1 MNLKQLK
8 YFQLLAKTQHY
19 TSTSDYFSISQ
30 PSLSHSISELEK
42 EIGIKLFQKR
52 GRNVE
57 LTKEGKQYLTYVEQ
71 ALNALSEGEQFVK
84 ELLNVSHGHIG
95 LAFIYSISSN
105 YIPKIIKAFLAEP
118 ENNDIT
124 FSFYEGTSQNIIEGL
139 REKKY
144 EIGICSHL
152 QNEPD
157 VHFRKL
163 TKQELVFIISNDHP
177 LSKRKKLDLK
187 ELIHEPLILF
197 NEKNGIKTVID
208 DMLTKT
214 GLQPNIACHVETESA
229 MMGLASINYG
239 IGIMPRVLI
248 PEEFNVTLVPMN
260 KCYQKRDIFIATMKN
275 RPLLPAPQKFYHF
288 LIEHS
293 DDAIFGR

>member
-1 MNLKQLK
+1 MNIKQLK

-19 TSTSDYFSISQ
+19 TSTSEYFSISQ

-84 ELLNVSHGHIG
+84 ELTSVSHGHIG

-105 YIPKIIKAFLAEP
+105 YIPKIVKAFLDQP
-118 ENNDIT
+118 ENKNIT
-124 FSFYEGTSQNIIEGL
+124 FSFYEGMSQNIIEGL
-139 REKKY
+139 RDKKY
-144 EIGICSHL
+144 EIGICSRL
-152 QNEPD
+152 QDEPD
-157 VHFRKL
+157 VYFQKL

-187 ELIHEPLILF
+187 DLVNEPLILF
-197 NEKNGIKTVID
+197 TERSGMKNVID
-208 DMLTKT
+208 EMLNKT

-229 MMGLASINYG
+229 MMGLVSINYG

-248 PEEFNVTLVPMN
+248 PQEFNVTLVPMN
-260 KCYQKRDIFIATMKN
+260 KNYQKRDIFIATMEN
-275 RPLLPAPQKFYHF
+275 RPLLPAAQKFYHF